1 MSLINFPD
9 PRSVVGDVVYVGGAL
24 TTENLL
30 TAYRNGIF
38 PWPYQGWL
46 PWVSPEQRA
55 ILEFKNL
62 HIPRSLKKIQ
72 KRTSFTFTIDKAFE
86 AVINACSLIPRAHE
100 DGTWI
105 TPQII
110 RGYVQLHKDGHAH
123 SIETWEDDSLVGGL
137 YGVDSGGV
145 FSGESMFYLKPN
157 ASRLALLYLIEHIKS
172 RGAEWLDVQVMTPH
186 LSVLGATHISRDAF
200 LEKLKTTLEQELR
213 LF

>member
-9 PRSVVGDVVYVGGAL
+9 PRDVIGDVVYVGGEL
-24 TTENLL
+24 TNENLL
-30 TAYRNGIF
+30 LAYRNGIF

-46 PWVSPEQRA
+46 PWVCPEIRA

-62 HIPRSLKKIQ
+62 HIPRSLRKIQ
-72 KRTSFTFTIDKAFE
+72 KRSTFTFTIDKAFE
-86 AVINACSLIPRAHE
+86 SVINACAIVPRAHE

-105 TPQII
+105 TQQMTRAYI
-110 RGYVQLHKDGHAH
+110 QLHKDGHAH
-123 SIETWEDDSLVGGL
+123 SVETWEDGVLVGGL

-157 ASRLALLYLIEHIKS
+157 ASRLALFHLIEHLKS
-172 RGAEWLDVQVMTPH
+172 RGSSWLDIQMMTPH
-186 LSVLGATHISRDAF
+186 LQMLGATYISRDDF
-200 LEKLKTTLEQELR
+200 LEKLKTTLEKGLR

>member
-9 PRSVVGDVVYVGGAL
+9 PRSVIGDIIHVGGAL

-30 TAYRNGIF
+30 NAYRNGIF
-38 PWPYQGWL
+38 PWPYQGLL

-62 HIPRSLKKIQ
+62 HIPRSLRKIQ
-72 KRTSFTFTIDKAFE
+72 KRTPFTFTIDKAFE
-86 AVINACSLIPRAHE
+86 SVINACALVPRVHE
-100 DGTWI
+100 DSTWI
-105 TPQII
+105 TPQMI
-110 RGYVQLHKDGHAH
+110 RAYIQLHKDRHAH
-123 SIETWEDDSLVGGL
+123 SVETWEGDRLVGGL
-137 YGVDSGGV
+137 YGVDSGGI

-157 ASRLALLYLIEHIKS
+157 ASRLALLHLIEHIKS

-186 LSVLGATHISRDAF
+186 LSALGATQISRDAF
-200 LEKLKTTLEQELR
+200 LEKLKAALSHGLK